1 MWAARVLR
9 KCGKTRE
16 TQNLNL
22 EFLFHHL
29 GPPREIIHPNKIT
42 QPHGFLDN
50 QTTNYLK
57 STYLLRKNFDSY
69 LFTPTSALGLSW
81 GIARIRTRLAV
92 TTWHDSCGEA
102 CSWL

>member
-9 KCGKTRE
+9 KRGKTKE

-42 QPHGFLDN
+42 QLIIQRPKILTLLLYVNLESSPFFKS
-50 QTTNYLK
+50 QETTNK
-57 STYLLRKNFDSY
+57 QKNKKEK
-69 LFTPTSALGLSW
+69 
-81 GIARIRTRLAV
+81 R
-92 TTWHDSCGEA
+92 
-102 CSWL
+102 